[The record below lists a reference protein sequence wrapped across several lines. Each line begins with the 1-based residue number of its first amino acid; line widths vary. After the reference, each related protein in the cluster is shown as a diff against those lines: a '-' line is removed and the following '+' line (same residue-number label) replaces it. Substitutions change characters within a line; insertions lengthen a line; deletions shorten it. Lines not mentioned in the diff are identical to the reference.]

1 MNGFGYKSSIVQWAN
16 RKQVVHGHWSWHIAA
31 DRYSLGLVWVFRR
44 VSCSHIALIFS
55 VLSFWWVSYILVSK
69 YVCKH
74 DSLYVYTCSCK
85 HMWKPEGDGM
95 IPFLLNFHII
105 LWDKVSYSGR
115 SWTVPL
121 ELMSNNPRIFLMWGS
136 WVFIELGSLV
146 FIEIPAFCMTAG
158 NLNLGPNVS
167 QTSALPNEPSLY
179 SSAPIYSFEN
189 EINTINSKFH

>member
-121 ELMSNNPRIFLMWGS
+121 ELMSNNPRICWFLLSDVGIMGIYWT
-136 WVFIELGSLV
+136 WVTGVYWNTCLLYDCWESELRTQ
-146 FIEIPAFCMTAG
+146 C
-158 NLNLGPNVS
+158 
-167 QTSALPNEPSLY
+167 LPNKCFAQRAISLLQCTN
-179 SSAPIYSFEN
+179 IL
-189 EINTINSKFH
+189 IWKWD